1 MIPVEECFEKDRWI
15 FIDPF
20 STESHWKYMFQS
32 NFSVLFFSFLFI
44 PSFFLQL
51 CLHLCILIP
60 ENADVGH
67 QGIRWHGPVVF
78 AHVSSPRSCKEV
90 NRRSNIDRYLSLI
103 QIWHRDDSLSNVH
116 ESIHVFCS
124 FSLASCLL
132 PLTCENSFDTSSSR
146 KDWIREWLEQFL
158 ENYLRIDRFRETAG
172 QHGSLVQGYSSKLGH
187 QLGHQPCRGSPT
199 EWDGSLARWIEW
211 RHLIPIRNNGTNH
224 DYS

>member
-1 MIPVEECFEKDRWI
+1 MVQWCLP
-15 FIDPF
+15 
-20 STESHWKYMFQS
+20 MF
-32 NFSVLFFSFLFI
+32 
-44 PSFFLQL
+44 P
-51 CLHLCILIP
+51 
-60 ENADVGH
+60 H
-67 QGIRWHGPVVF
+67 QE
-78 AHVSSPRSCKEV
+78 AA
-90 NRRSNIDRYLSLI
+90 RRSTAEATLIAIFLLSRYGTEMIAYRTCMNPSMYFALFLSP
-103 QIWHRDDSLSNVH
+103 
-116 ESIHVFCS
+116 
-124 FSLASCLL
+124 LASCPL